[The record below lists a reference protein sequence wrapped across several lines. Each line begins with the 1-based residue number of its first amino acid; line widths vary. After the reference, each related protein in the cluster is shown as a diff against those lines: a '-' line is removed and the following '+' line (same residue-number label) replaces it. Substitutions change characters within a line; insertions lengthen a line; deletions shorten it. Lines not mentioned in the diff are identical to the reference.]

1 MSRWQYIKNM
11 KLSELS
17 LKRVQKII
25 YNRLSYI
32 PHLLA
37 WNSNSDFV
45 EKNKEGIE
53 KYHNLYKG
61 QRCFVVANGPSLKL
75 TDTGRLTNELTFG
88 MNRIFLS
95 GFKPTFLVVGDM
107 ETMLIQF
114 PEDFSNYPGV
124 RFYNWKARNIYKK
137 VKDILFLNMSYKLQF
152 SKDLTK
158 SCWAGHSVTY
168 VCLQLAYYM
177 GFTEVILIGKDHS
190 YVGMGTPGQFV
201 KADGKTQNHFIK
213 DYFPAGKGWKIPNY
227 KGEELAYT
235 IAKKAFEDDGRV
247 IYDATVDG
255 KLDIFEKRDYDTFF
269 NDELTEIKR

>member
-1 MSRWQYIKNM
+1 
-11 KLSELS
+11 
-17 LKRVQKII
+17 
-25 YNRLSYI
+25 
-32 PHLLA
+32 
-37 WNSNSDFV
+37 
-45 EKNKEGIE
+45 
-53 KYHNLYKG
+53 
-61 QRCFVVANGPSLKL
+61 
-75 TDTGRLTNELTFG
+75 
-88 MNRIFLS
+88 
-95 GFKPTFLVVGDM
+95 
-107 ETMLIQF
+107 
-114 PEDFSNYPGV
+114 
-124 RFYNWKARNIYKK
+124 
-137 VKDILFLNMSYKLQF
+137 
-152 SKDLTK
+152 
-158 SCWAGHSVTY
+158 
-168 VCLQLAYYM
+168 M